1 MLVKSVESIR
11 FYVRSALFLMTPKS
25 VTATFEI
32 STQFTDHSRLSTLSG
47 KPRIGRA
54 EYFVL
59 LQNTAFDV
67 GCGSTFLWRSILRYS
82 TTTAQTVSLLF
93 SLPLRITGSL
103 LLHPSDMGQRAGD
116 ILRRAVIRW
125 NKMRIGECCAG
136 SCALLRSCDASCA
149 VSFPASVS
157 S

>member
-1 MLVKSVESIR
+1 MRFVREKRWQIEGQSAASREMLVKSVESIR

-67 GCGSTFLWRSILRYS
+67 GCGPTFFVEIYS
-82 TTTAQTVSLLF
+82 TILYDYSANCLLAF
-93 SLPLRITGSL
+93 FVASWNHGKLAFTSVRHGATC
-103 LLHPSDMGQRAGD
+103 
-116 ILRRAVIRW
+116 RRHSTKGG
-125 NKMRIGECCAG
+125 NSME
-136 SCALLRSCDASCA
+136 
-149 VSFPASVS
+149 
-157 S
+157 